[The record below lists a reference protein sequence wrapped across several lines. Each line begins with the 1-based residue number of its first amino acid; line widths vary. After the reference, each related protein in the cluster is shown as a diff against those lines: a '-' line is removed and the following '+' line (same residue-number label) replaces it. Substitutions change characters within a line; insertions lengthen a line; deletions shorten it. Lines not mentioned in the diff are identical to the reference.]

1 MRNGDMP
8 GLVHGAYTAQRAV
21 EAGVLDELEIHQ
33 IPLLF
38 GRGRRLF
45 DVLPARVELE
55 IVRVID
61 TPATHIHCRV
71 RR

>member
-1 MRNGDMP
+1 
-8 GLVHGAYTAQRAV
+8 VHGAYTAQRALA
-21 EAGVLDELEIHQ
+21 AGVLDELVVHQ
-33 IPLLF
+33 IPVLL

-45 DVLPARVELE
+45 DELPSGVELE

-61 TPATHIHCRV
+61 TPQATHLHYRV

>member
-1 MRNGDMP
+1 M
-8 GLVHGAYTAQRAV
+8 HGAYTAQRALA
-21 EAGVLDELEIHQ
+21 AGVLDELVVHQ
-33 IPLLF
+33 IPVLL

-45 DVLPARVELE
+45 DELPSGVELE

-61 TPATHIHCRV
+61 TPQATHLHYRV